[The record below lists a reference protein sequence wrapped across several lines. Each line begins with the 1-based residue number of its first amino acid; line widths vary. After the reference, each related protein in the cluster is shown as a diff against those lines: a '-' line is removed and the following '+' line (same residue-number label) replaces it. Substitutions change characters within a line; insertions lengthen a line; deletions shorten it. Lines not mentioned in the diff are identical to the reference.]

1 MQHEITT
8 RHALLD
14 EQGKLIEPGYS
25 KGLLMDYD
33 RKAIKGGALRI
44 KEWDYYLIANNDY
57 AVALTIA
64 DNSYMGMDG
73 ISLLDFRK
81 PWEHTNN
88 AMSFLTLGKRHF
100 PTSCI
105 KCDEKIQH
113 HL

>member
-14 EQGKLIEPGYS
+14 KNGYLIEPGYT

-44 KEWDYYLIANNDY
+44 KEWDYYLVNDDDY

-64 DNSYMGMDG
+64 DNSYMSLDS
-73 ISLLDFRK
+73 ISLLDFRNGFQQTTS
-81 PWEHTNN
+81 P
-88 AMSFLTLGKRHF
+88 MGVMTLGK
-100 PTSCI
+100 
-105 KCDEKIQH
+105 
-113 HL
+113 